1 MIKLNKSR
9 QQVQQENRELR
20 RKLAGIKKGKLE
32 NEMKLII
39 QKNTLLGQLKT
50 KETINGMLRKTV
62 SKLQKNEKQ
71 LLEKI
76 ESMDK
81 KIVLLTKEMMKQQ
94 EEEDMEDF
102 FDDSFDLIDEG
113 TGTGTESIK
122 DKKTPSKK
130 KGPSPNRKKV
140 KKSTSPLE
148 SSEKN
153 IDCEKSEIE
162 TEILKEV
169 PNSPHVR
176 KVTTPKQ
183 VQNRVRGVR
192 KSARKKSSKKKK

>member
-1 MIKLNKSR
+1 MMKLNKSR

-122 DKKTPSKK
+122 DKKNPKQEERTITQQEKSQEIYISI
-130 KGPSPNRKKV
+130 GIVRKKYW
-140 KKSTSPLE
+140 LR
-148 SSEKN
+148 
-153 IDCEKSEIE
+153 EI
-162 TEILKEV
+162 
-169 PNSPHVR
+169 
-176 KVTTPKQ
+176 
-183 VQNRVRGVR
+183 GD
-192 KSARKKSSKKKK
+192 

>member
-1 MIKLNKSR
+1 MRISMMKLNKSR

-50 KETINGMLRKTV
+50 KETINDMLRKTV

-113 TGTGTESIK
+113 TGTGTESTK
-122 DKKTPSKK
+122 DKKK
-130 KGPSPNRKKV
+130 
-140 KKSTSPLE
+140 
-148 SSEKN
+148 
-153 IDCEKSEIE
+153 
-162 TEILKEV
+162 
-169 PNSPHVR
+169 
-176 KVTTPKQ
+176 PKQ
-183 VQNRVRGVR
+183 EERTITQQKKNQEIYISIGIVQ
-192 KSARKKSSKKKK
+192 KKYWK

>member
-1 MIKLNKSR
+1 MKGPER
-9 QQVQQENRELR
+9 ARNR
-20 RKLAGIKKGKLE
+20 
-32 NEMKLII
+32 
-39 QKNTLLGQLKT
+39 LK
-50 KETINGMLRKTV
+50 I
-62 SKLQKNEKQ
+62 
-71 LLEKI
+71 
-76 ESMDK
+76 
-81 KIVLLTKEMMKQQ
+81 
-94 EEEDMEDF
+94 
-102 FDDSFDLIDEG
+102 
-113 TGTGTESIK
+113 
-122 DKKTPSKK
+122 KKTPSKK

-153 IDCEKSEIE
+153 IGCEKSEIE

>member
-1 MIKLNKSR
+1 MKLNKSR

-122 DKKTPSKK
+122 DKKKPQVR
-130 KGPSPNRKKV
+130 RKDHHPTG
-140 KKSTSPLE
+140 KKSRNLHLHWNRP
-148 SSEKN
+148 K
-153 IDCEKSEIE
+153 K
-162 TEILKEV
+162 ILAA
-169 PNSPHVR
+169 R
-176 KVTTPKQ
+176 
-183 VQNRVRGVR
+183 NRRL
-192 KSARKKSSKKKK
+192 KLKF